1 MSAEVCEM
9 SRLRYVIELII
20 TSTLLFFLMLS
31 MVALQL
37 YENTIPLSKFIIM
50 VILWAIGF
58 LVFLWLA
65 LRRE

>member
-1 MSAEVCEM
+1 M

-20 TSTLLFFLMLS
+20 TSTLFFFLMLS
-31 MVALQL
+31 MVALQR

>member
-20 TSTLLFFLMLS
+20 TSTLFFFLMLS

>member
-1 MSAEVCEM
+1 M

-20 TSTLLFFLMLS
+20 TSTLFFFLMLS

>member
-1 MSAEVCEM
+1 M

>member
-31 MVALQL
+31 MVALQH

>member
-1 MSAEVCEM
+1 M

-20 TSTLLFFLMLS
+20 TSTLFFFLMLS
-31 MVALQL
+31 MVALHL

>member
-1 MSAEVCEM
+1 M

-20 TSTLLFFLMLS
+20 TSTLFFFLMLS

-50 VILWAIGF
+50 VILWSIGF